1 MKLYKHKDCTET
13 AIHIQKVK
21 YRGLD
26 GNKLLVSWWNIVNPD
41 NVYQIVSRD
50 NILIKLSDLSKWSI
64 IEVEKIDGKTKI
76 IKIQDKQA
84 A

>member
-1 MKLYKHKDCTET
+1 MKLRKNKNCTDT

-26 GNKLLVSWWNIVNPD
+26 GNKLQVSWWNIVNPD
-41 NVYQIVSRD
+41 NVYQMVSRD

-64 IEVEKIDGKTKI
+64 IEVEKLNGKTKI
-76 IKIQDKQA
+76 IQIQDKKA